1 MVPPMRLRHLF
12 LLLVPALALAA
23 GPEYPNKGPDIYD
36 TQADAKVDIAQALHD
51 AKAQQKHVLVMM
63 GANWCIWCRR
73 LHAMM
78 ESDPAVARLLKQ
90 KYLVVN
96 VDVNQRDGKKRNLD
110 VNERYGNPIQFGLP
124 VLLVLDA
131 DGHLLVTQ
139 ETGALEDGK
148 DAHDPAKVAAFL
160 AKWAPHD

>member
-1 MVPPMRLRHLF
+1 MRLRHLALF
-12 LLLVPALALAA
+12 LLPALALAA

-36 TQADAKVDIAQALHD
+36 TSADARQDIAQALHD
-51 AKAQQKHVLVMM
+51 AKSHQQHVLLVL

-73 LHAMM
+73 LHATM
-78 ESDPAVARLLKQ
+78 ENDPAVTRLLKQ
-90 KYLVVN
+90 HFVVVR

-110 VNERYGNPIQFGLP
+110 VNERYGNPIQHGLP
-124 VLLVLDA
+124 VLVVLDG
-131 DGHLLVTQ
+131 DGHRLVTQ